1 MVQKVKGKRTWSI
14 FLILGL
20 ASFISSS
27 LGLSS
32 FPMLVLTPG
41 GLEMRLVLLAL
52 LAGLFSIE
60 VMQRLVVLTLGEFS
74 LFIGMYQPSTDSVV
88 EKIEIIQN

>member
-20 ASFISSS
+20 VSFISSS

-41 GLEMRLVLLAL
+41 GLEMRLVLLTL

>member
-14 FLILGL
+14 FLILGS
-20 ASFISSS
+20 ASFISSN

-74 LFIGMYQPSTDSVV
+74 LFIGMYQPYTDSVV
-88 EKIEIIQN
+88 QKIEIIQN